1 MRTGRSTADEAH
13 LARCQRCL
21 HLDRRARE
29 LAGKRLGKLERRLLL
44 DAAPPGASRPRAI
57 LAPDASPAS
66 QVAIRRSVSSL
77 LQAGLLLVPKA
88 VLRADGPEAV
98 RALGAKVQD
107 AGVVA
112 PGDARLAHALSDA
125 SGTRPKRAV
134 KLRVMWRTPLGEEV
148 VHRYR
153 RELES
158 GRAIRWDRRL
168 EEAREACLA
177 ACPTRAG

>member
-1 MRTGRSTADEAH
+1 MLADAAH

-21 HLDRRARE
+21 ELDRRARE
-29 LAGKRLGKLERRLLL
+29 LAGKRLGKHERRLLL

-88 VLRADGPEAV
+88 VLRADGLEAV
-98 RALGAKVQD
+98 GPLGAKVQD
-107 AGVVA
+107 AGVGA
-112 PGDARLAHALSDA
+112 GGDAGRANVLSDA

-134 KLRVMWRTPLGEEV
+134 KLRGKLPPAVG
-148 VHRYR
+148 
-153 RELES
+153 
-158 GRAIRWDRRL
+158 
-168 EEAREACLA
+168 
-177 ACPTRAG
+177 